1 MLLID
6 SDEVDSKPAGE
17 QTLQLDTIVGGDI
30 STVIMDLLVSVSI
43 R

>member
-6 SDEVDSKPAGE
+6 SDEAGSVPAGE
-17 QTLQLDTIVGGDI
+17 QTLQLDTLVGGDI
-30 STVIMDLLVSVSI
+30 TTVIMDLLVSVSI